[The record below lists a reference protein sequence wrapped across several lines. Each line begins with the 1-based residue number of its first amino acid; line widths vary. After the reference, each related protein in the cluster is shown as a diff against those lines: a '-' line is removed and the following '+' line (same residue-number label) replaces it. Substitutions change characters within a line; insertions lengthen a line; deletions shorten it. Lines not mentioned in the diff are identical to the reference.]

1 MEYYKKY
8 KNLFTKYCKIVEIY
22 FPSYNKYLNNKNWL
36 MWSFNQYVSKSG
48 LKGLKGLLGFVQ
60 YSEDN
65 NLHKNKKYGKSW
77 IGGCLGHDI
86 NGIEDQYLSPRSS
99 GYYKY
104 YKK

>member
-8 KNLFTKYCKIVEIY
+8 NNLFTSYCEIVKRYLIN
-22 FPSYNKYLNNKNWL
+22 YNKYLNNKYWL
-36 MWSFNQYVSKSG
+36 MWSFDQYVSKSG

-60 YSEDN
+60 WSEK
-65 NLHKNKKYGKSW
+65 HKKDKSW

-86 NGIEDQYLSPRSS
+86 NGIEDKYLSPRSS
-99 GYYKY
+99 GYFKY